1 MLQSSYSPRRFSL
14 RRLLALAPFL
24 LLCSALGQ
32 TDPKVAAIQRA
43 CSGGVL
49 TPEECRAQLEK
60 LKQPGRASSNTP
72 GQATPSS
79 GVGHWADP
87 KGRYTI
93 AIAPGWTVDD
103 SKGNLKVSKGM
114 SWAIFD
120 TETGKPDPMDVART
134 NAEQMHGMVAGWQ
147 VVQQEYFET
156 PKHHACAG
164 VVAVANVTD
173 RAGSRPRVLNF
184 VAQSAGS
191 GNYVTMTGSS
201 LKESATID
209 GNEVMSMFNSIRF
222 PSDPK

>member
-1 MLQSSYSPRRFSL
+1 MP
-14 RRLLALAPFL
+14 RLLTLAPLF
-24 LLCSALGQ
+24 LLCSAFGQ
-32 TDPKVAAIQRA
+32 TDAKTVAVQRA
-43 CSGGVL
+43 CAAGVL
-49 TPEECRAQLEK
+49 TPEECRTQLEK
-60 LKQPGRASSNTP
+60 LKPSSSNASTSA
-72 GQATPSS
+72 QSRPSS
-79 GVGHWADP
+79 GVGHWRDP

-93 AIAPGWTVDD
+93 AIAPGWAVDD
-103 SKGNLKVSKGM
+103 SKGNLKVSKGT

-156 PKHHACAG
+156 PKHHPCAG

-173 RAGSRPRVLNF
+173 RAGSKPRVLNF

-201 LKESATID
+201 LKESATTD